1 MSEETAVVE
10 PVADAASESVT
21 ATPAP
26 IPPNPPVSS
35 PEGSASE
42 ELLQKKLGFANS
54 QAAKAKKEAEQT
66 KKQLQKLQFEVDKLQ
81 ETQQTAKRENLES
94 QGAYKELYEAE
105 KERCKTL
112 EARLF
117 KETSELRTEL
127 ESVTQSANTE
137 RLKSSSLAAISQSN
151 ALNPEQMYTLL
162 QPLLRQSDDGN
173 PTVLNGGVEQS
184 LSEYLGNL
192 KQSKEWQHHFSAG
205 GSRGMGSNAASP
217 SVAPGM
223 KNPYRTG
230 NMTEALKLEIENPEL
245 AKVLKAEAQRG

>member
-1 MSEETAVVE
+1 MSEEIAVVE
-10 PVADAASESVT
+10 PVADAVSESVT

-35 PEGSASE
+35 PEGSATE

-66 KKQLQKLQFEVDKLQ
+66 KKQLSKLQFEVDKLQ
-81 ETQQTAKRENLES
+81 ETQQTAVRENLES

-112 EARLF
+112 ETRLLN
-117 KETSELRTEL
+117 ETAELRTEL
-127 ESVTQSANTE
+127 ESVTQSASQE
-137 RLKSSSLAAISQSN
+137 RLKASSLSAISQSN
-151 ALNPEQMYTLL
+151 ALNPEQMYVLL
-162 QPLLRQSDDGN
+162 QPLLRQSDEGN

-184 LSEYLGNL
+184 LGDYLGNL
-192 KQSKEWQHHFSAG
+192 KQAKEWQHHFAAG
-205 GSRGMGSNAASP
+205 GSRGMGSNAAAP

-223 KNPYRTG
+223 KNPYKTG
-230 NMTEALKLEIENPEL
+230 NMTDAIKLEVENPEL